1 MLFLYIFAILTIV
14 LLIILI
20 YKLQRPE
27 PKEVIREVIVKE
39 DPYVYWMPW
48 AWGWGGGASHV
59 VRPRPHFAGLG
70 TEHAQRKHRRN
81 LH

>member
-1 MLFLYIFAILTIV
+1 MLFLYIFAMLTIG
-14 LLIILI
+14 LLVFLI

-27 PKEVIREVIVKE
+27 PKEVIREVIVRE

-59 VRPRPHFAGLG
+59 TRPHPRFTGLG
-70 TEHAQRKHRRN
+70 TDHAQRKHRRN